1 VVPFEIAGPVTQ
13 IVVTNGGGSSSAISV
28 PVVAATPAL
37 FTVSGLGV
45 GQAAVVN
52 QDGTVNSATNPASV
66 GSVISLYATGL
77 GQTTPAGVDGAIAG
91 PVLPVPILPVS
102 VQIGELPAYVLYVGA
117 APQTIQ
123 GVFQINVRIPPLAP
137 TGSVVLT
144 VLQVGNAFSQANVW
158 LAVQ

>member
-1 VVPFEIAGPVTQ
+1 
-13 IVVTNGGGSSSAISV
+13 
-28 PVVAATPAL
+28 
-37 FTVSGLGV
+37 
-45 GQAAVVN
+45 
-52 QDGTVNSATNPASV
+52 
-66 GSVISLYATGL
+66 
-77 GQTTPAGVDGAIAG
+77 
-91 PVLPVPILPVS
+91 VLPVPILPVS